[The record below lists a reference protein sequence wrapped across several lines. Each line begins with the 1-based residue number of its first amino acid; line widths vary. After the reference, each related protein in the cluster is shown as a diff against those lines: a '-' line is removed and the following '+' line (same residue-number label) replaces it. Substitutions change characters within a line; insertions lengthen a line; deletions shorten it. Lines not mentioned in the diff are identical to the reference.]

1 MLSDLNAL
9 EVRLESLDRRLGQT
23 REDLRKIIAE
33 EGETT
38 RRHFNIMVER
48 MSEMMKPIAEA
59 VGHHSNVLDDHESRL
74 QQLENPR

>member
-1 MLSDLNAL
+1 MSGEHDRVAMLSDLNAL

-38 RRHFNIMVER
+38 RRHFNFMVER
-48 MSEMMKPIAEA
+48 MLEVVSENSP
-59 VGHHSNVLDDHESRL
+59 
-74 QQLENPR
+74 